1 MIVIYAEKASLAKA
15 IAVALKA
22 GNRIAN
28 KKEPTIGHY
37 EFTFNG
43 EKAVLCHGVGH
54 LCGLADRTAYGEQY
68 KNWDLSIYPCI
79 PDSYQVVVKD
89 KTKTCYEYVK
99 DFFDKADLIINATD
113 PDREGELIFAY
124 IYEAMHC
131 TKKWQRV
138 WIEDLTPQ
146 KIQYAFAHLKDS
158 SDVISIQQAGRAR
171 SIADWLCG
179 INLTI
184 AATGKY
190 CTNPK
195 DMFRIGRVQ
204 TPVLAMVVERE
215 KKINGHIK
223 TPFWRL
229 LAEFQ
234 TDNGSFTA
242 EYEKG
247 ILDNEQQAKSLLSKC
262 VGNGTVTA
270 KTVKKR
276 TVGQPVLFNATQL
289 QATAGKKL
297 GWDLDKT
304 VKVMQDLYEHK
315 FMSYPRTSSEHLT
328 VAMQSEVTET
338 LRKLFLLPEYSQ
350 YALPENEWQT
360 YSKRHFDDSK
370 VDSHPAIIPTMN
382 VPKSL
387 SEIPSEDERQLY
399 DLLVKS
405 LIRIVYP
412 KAEIEDT
419 TVSLDV
425 NGNTFKATGSVI
437 TNNGWYAVDALPD
450 KRATLPPVSEGESY
464 VGSYSLKQGFTEPPK
479 PYTEPDLITA
489 METAGKHLED
499 EEARALMKAENKG
512 LGTPATRAGI
522 INALFHNGYLAK
534 NGKSIIPT
542 AKGIFLIEHL
552 PIEELKSPE
561 ITGQWEKRLHDIA
574 NEKADYKAF
583 ITAMEQTVR
592 EWYSAVVS
600 SADTEKYVSDEDTL
614 SCPFCGARVIKGK
627 FGYFCSAKKDT
638 GCPFSVGKEFCGKA
652 ISDAQAIRLIEKGKT
667 TLIKG
672 FKKKGGKG
680 EFDAY
685 LVVDKTEKKIK
696 FEFPAKKK

>member
-22 GNRIAN
+22 GNRIAHP
-28 KKEPTIGHY
+28 KEPAIGHY
-37 EFTFNG
+37 EFIFNG
-43 EKAVLCHGVGH
+43 EKTIICHGVGH
-54 LCGLADRTAYGEQY
+54 LCGLADRTAYGDQY
-68 KNWDLSIYPCI
+68 KNWDLDVFPCI
-79 PDSYQVVVKD
+79 PDSYQIAVKTD
-89 KTKTCYEYVK
+89 TKTCFDYVK
-99 DFFDKADLIINATD
+99 GFFDKADLIINATD

-124 IYEAMHC
+124 IYETMRC
-131 TKKWQRV
+131 TKPWKRV

-146 KIQYAFAHLKDS
+146 KIQYAFSHLKDS
-158 SDVISIQQAGRAR
+158 SEVISIQQAGRAR
-171 SIADWLCG
+171 SIADWICG
-179 INLTI
+179 INLTV

-190 CTNPK
+190 CADQK
-195 DMFRIGRVQ
+195 DMLSVGRVQ
-204 TPVLAMVVERE
+204 TPVLAMVVERQ
-215 KKINGHIK
+215 KQIDGHTK
-223 TPFWRL
+223 TPYWRL
-229 LAEFQ
+229 LAEFSVP
-234 TDNGSFTA
+234 DGSFTA

-247 ILDNEQQAKSLLSKC
+247 QLFNENEAKSLLSKC

-276 TVGQPVLFNATQL
+276 TAGQPLLFNATQL
-289 QATAGKKL
+289 QATAGKL
-297 GWDLDKT
+297 FGWDLKKT

-315 FMSYPRTSSEHLT
+315 YMSYPRTSSEHLT
-328 VAMQSEVTET
+328 VAMQSEVTAT
-338 LRKLFLLPEYSQ
+338 LRKLFLLSEYSQ
-350 YALPENEWQT
+350 YALPENEWQA
-360 YSKRHFDDSK
+360 YSKRHFDDCK

-382 VPKSL
+382 VPQSL
-387 SEIPSEDERQLY
+387 SEIPSDDERQLY

-419 TVSLDV
+419 TVLLDV

-437 TNNGWYAVDALPD
+437 TSNGWYAVDALPD

-464 VGSYSLKQGFTEPPK
+464 QGKYELKQGFTEPPK

-522 INALFHNGYLAK
+522 INALFHNSYLAK

-561 ITGQWEKRLHDIA
+561 MTGQWEKRLHDIA
-574 NEKADYKAF
+574 DGKEDYQAF
-583 ITAMEQTVR
+583 VSSMEQTVR

-600 SADTEKYVSDEDTL
+600 SSDTEKYVSDEDTL
-614 SCPFCGARVIKGK
+614 SCPFCGARVIKK
-627 FGYFCSAKKDT
+627 YGYFCSAKRDT
-638 GCPFSVGKEFCGKA
+638 GCPFSVGKEYCGKA

-667 TLIKG
+667 ALIKG
-672 FKKKGGKG
+672 FKRKDGKG

-685 LVVDKTEKKIK
+685 LVVDKTAKKIK

>member
-37 EFTFNG
+37 EFTFKG
-43 EKAVLCHGVGH
+43 EKAILCHGVGH
-54 LCGLADRTAYGEQY
+54 
-68 KNWDLSIYPCI
+68 
-79 PDSYQVVVKD
+79 
-89 KTKTCYEYVK
+89 
-99 DFFDKADLIINATD
+99 
-113 PDREGELIFAY
+113 
-124 IYEAMHC
+124 
-131 TKKWQRV
+131 
-138 WIEDLTPQ
+138 WI
-146 KIQYAFAHLKDS
+146 
-158 SDVISIQQAGRAR
+158 
-171 SIADWLCG
+171 CG

-190 CTNPK
+190 CANLK

-204 TPVLAMVVERE
+204 TPVLAMAVERE
-215 KKINGHIK
+215 KKIKGHIK

-247 ILDNEQQAKSLLSKC
+247 QLFNENEAKSLLSKC

-276 TVGQPVLFNATQL
+276 TAGQPLLFNATQL
-289 QATAGKKL
+289 QATAGKL
-297 GWDLDKT
+297 FGWDLKKT

-315 FMSYPRTSSEHLT
+315 YMSYPRTSSEHLT
-328 VAMQSEVTET
+328 VAMQSEVTAT

-350 YALPENEWQT
+350 YALPENEWQA
-360 YSKRHFDDSK
+360 YSKRHFDDCK

-387 SEIPSEDERQLY
+387 SEIPSDDERQLY

-419 TVSLDV
+419 TVLLDV

-437 TNNGWYAVDALPD
+437 TSNGWYAVDALPD

-464 VGSYSLKQGFTEPPK
+464 VGTYSLKQGFTEPPK

-522 INALFHNGYLAK
+522 INALFHNSYLAK
-534 NGKSIIPT
+534 NGKSIMPT

-561 ITGQWEKRLHDIA
+561 MTGQWEKRLHDIA
-574 NEKADYKAF
+574 NGKEDYQAF
-583 ITAMEQTVR
+583 VSAMEQTVR

-600 SADTEKYVSDEDTL
+600 SADTEKYVSDEATL
-614 SCPFCGARVIKGK
+614 SCPFCGERSSKVN
-627 FGYFCSAKKDT
+627 S
-638 GCPFSVGKEFCGKA
+638 A
-652 ISDAQAIRLIEKGKT
+652 ISVLQRKIQAVLFLSAMRFAEKPFPMHRL
-667 TLIKG
+667 
-672 FKKKGGKG
+672 
-680 EFDAY
+680 
-685 LVVDKTEKKIK
+685 
-696 FEFPAKKK
+696 

>member
-1 MIVIYAEKASLAKA
+1 MIVIYTEKASLAKA
-15 IAVALKA
+15 IAAALKA
-22 GNRIAN
+22 GNRIAHP
-28 KKEPTIGHY
+28 KEPTIGHY

-68 KNWDLSIYPCI
+68 KNWDLDVFPCI
-79 PDSYQVVVKD
+79 PDSYQIAVKTD
-89 KTKTCYEYVK
+89 TKTCFDYVK
-99 DFFDKADLIINATD
+99 GFFDKADLIINATD

-124 IYEAMHC
+124 IHEAMHC
-131 TKKWQRV
+131 TKKWKRV

-158 SDVISIQQAGRAR
+158 SEVISIQQAGRAR

-190 CTNPK
+190 CANPK

-215 KKINGHIK
+215 KKIKGHIK

-297 GWDLDKT
+297 GWDLKKT

-315 FMSYPRTSSEHLT
+315 YMSYPRTSSEHLT
-328 VAMQSEVTET
+328 VAMQSEVTAT
-338 LRKLFLLPEYSQ
+338 LRKLFLLSEYSQ
-350 YALPENEWQT
+350 YALSENQWQA

-370 VDSHPAIIPTMN
+370 VDSHPAIVPTMN

-387 SEIPSEDERQLY
+387 SDIPSEDERQLY

-405 LIRIVYP
+405 LIRIIYP

-464 VGSYSLKQGFTEPPK
+464 QGKYEPKQGFTEPPK
-479 PYTEPDLITA
+479 PYTESDLITA

-499 EEARALMKAENKG
+499 EQARALMKAENKG
-512 LGTPATRAGI
+512 LGTPATRARI
-522 INALFHNGYLAK
+522 INALFENKYLTK
-534 NGKSIIPT
+534 DGKSIMPT
-542 AKGIFLIEHL
+542 AKGVFLIEHL
-552 PIEELKSPE
+552 PVDELKSPE
-561 ITGQWEKRLHDIA
+561 MTGQWEKRLHDIA
-574 NEKADYKAF
+574 DGKEDYQAF
-583 ITAMEQTVR
+583 VSAMEQIVR

-614 SCPFCGARVIKGK
+614 SCPFCGARVIKK
-627 FGYFCSAKKDT
+627 YGYFCSAKRDT
-638 GCPFSVGKEFCGKA
+638 GCPFSVGKEYCGKA

-667 TLIKG
+667 ALIKG
-672 FKKKGGKG
+672 FKKKDGKG

-685 LVVDKTEKKIK
+685 LVVDKTARKIK
-696 FEFPAKKK
+696 FEFPIKKK

>member
-43 EKAVLCHGVGH
+43 EKTILCHGVGH

-79 PDSYQVVVKD
+79 PESYQVVVKD
-89 KTKTCYEYVK
+89 KTKTCFEYVK
-99 DFFDKADLIINATD
+99 GFFDKADLIINATD

-131 TKKWQRV
+131 TKKWKRV

-146 KIQYAFAHLKDS
+146 KIQYAFSHLKDS
-158 SDVISIQQAGRAR
+158 SEVISIQQAGRAR

-190 CTNPK
+190 CANPK

-215 KKINGHIK
+215 KKIKGHIK

-247 ILDNEQQAKSLLSKC
+247 IFDNEQQAKSLLSKC

-276 TVGQPVLFNATQL
+276 TVGQPVLYNATQL

-297 GWDLDKT
+297 GWDLKKT

-315 FMSYPRTSSEHLT
+315 YMSYPRTSSEHLT
-328 VAMQSEVTET
+328 VAMQPEVTAT

-350 YALPENEWQT
+350 YALPKNEWQA

-387 SEIPSEDERQLY
+387 SEIPSEEERQLY

-412 KAEIEDT
+412 KAEVEDT
-419 TVSLDV
+419 TISLDV

-437 TNNGWYAVDALPD
+437 TNNGWNAVDALPD
-450 KRATLPPVSEGESY
+450 KKATLPPVSEGESY
-464 VGSYSLKQGFTEPPK
+464 IGTYSLKQGFTEPPK
-479 PYTEPDLITA
+479 PYTEADLITA

-512 LGTPATRAGI
+512 LGTPATRARI
-522 INALFHNGYLAK
+522 INALFDNGYLTK
-534 NGKSIIPT
+534 NKKSVIPT

-561 ITGQWEKRLHDIA
+561 MTGQWEKRLHDIA
-574 NEKADYKAF
+574 DGNEDYQAF
-583 ITAMEQTVR
+583 VSSMEQTVS

-600 SADTEKYVSDEDTL
+600 SADKEKYVSDEDTL
-614 SCPFCGARVIKGK
+614 SCPFCGARVIKK
-627 FGYFCSAKKDT
+627 YGYFCSAKRDT
-638 GCPFSVGKEFCGKA
+638 GCPFSVGKEYCRKA
-652 ISDAQAIRLIEKGKT
+652 ISDAQAIKLIEKGKT

-672 FKKKGGKG
+672 FKKKDGSG

-685 LVVDKTEKKIK
+685 LVVDKTAKKIK

>member
-15 IAVALKA
+15 IAVALKV

-68 KNWDLSIYPCI
+68 KNWDLSIFPCI
-79 PDSYQVVVKD
+79 PDNYQVVVKD
-89 KTKTCYEYVK
+89 KTKTCFEYVK
-99 DFFDKADLIINATD
+99 GFFDKADLIINATD

-131 TKKWQRV
+131 TKKWKRV

-146 KIQYAFAHLKDS
+146 KIQYAFAHLKES
-158 SDVISIQQAGRAR
+158 SEVISIQQAGRAR

-190 CTNPK
+190 SADPK
-195 DMFRIGRVQ
+195 NMFRIGRVQ
-204 TPVLAMVVERE
+204 TPVLAMVVERD
-215 KKINGHIK
+215 KKINGHIR

-229 LAEFQ
+229 LADFQ
-234 TDNGSFTA
+234 TDNESFTA
-242 EYEKG
+242 EHEKG
-247 ILDNEQQAKSLLSKC
+247 IFDNEQQAKSLLSKC
-262 VGNGTVTA
+262 IGNGTVTA

-328 VAMQSEVTET
+328 VAMQSEVTAT

-350 YALPENEWQT
+350 YALPENEWQA

-450 KRATLPPVSEGESY
+450 KKATLPPVSEGESY
-464 VGSYSLKQGFTEPPK
+464 QGKYEPKQGFTEPPK
-479 PYTEPDLITA
+479 PYTESDLITA

-499 EEARALMKAENKG
+499 EQARALMKAENKG
-512 LGTPATRAGI
+512 LGTPATRARI
-522 INALFHNGYLAK
+522 INALFENKYLTK
-534 NGKSIIPT
+534 DGKSIMPT
-542 AKGIFLIEHL
+542 AKGVFLIEHL
-552 PIEELKSPE
+552 PVDELKSPE
-561 ITGQWEKRLHDIA
+561 MTGQWEKRLHDIA
-574 NEKADYKAF
+574 DGKEDYQAF
-583 ITAMEQTVR
+583 VSAMEQIVR

-614 SCPFCGARVIKGK
+614 SCPFCGARVIKK
-627 FGYFCSAKKDT
+627 YGYFCSAKRDT
-638 GCPFSVGKEFCGKA
+638 GCPFSVGKEYCGKA

-667 TLIKG
+667 ALIKG
-672 FKKKGGKG
+672 FKKKDGKG

-685 LVVDKTEKKIK
+685 LVVDKTARKIK
-696 FEFPAKKK
+696 FEFPIKKK

>member
-1 MIVIYAEKASLAKA
+1 MVVIYAEKASLAKA
-15 IAVALKA
+15 IAVALHA
-22 GNRIAN
+22 GNRIAHP
-28 KKEPTIGHY
+28 KEPTIGHY

-43 EKAVLCHGVGH
+43 EQAVLCHGVGH
-54 LCGLADRTAYGEQY
+54 LCGLSDAKAYGEQFI
-68 KNWDLSIYPCI
+68 KWDLDAYPCI
-79 PDSYQVVVKD
+79 PDKYKVIVKD
-89 KTKTCYEYVK
+89 KTKTCFEYVK
-99 DFFDKADLIINATD
+99 GFFEKADWIINATD

-124 IYEAMHC
+124 IYEAMGC
-131 TKKWQRV
+131 TKSWKRV

-146 KIQYAFAHLKDS
+146 KIQYAFSHLKDS
-158 SDVISIQQAGRAR
+158 SEVISIQQAGRSR
-171 SIADWLCG
+171 GIADWLCG

-184 AATGKY
+184 AATVK
-190 CTNPK
+190 
-195 DMFRIGRVQ
+195 MSSQEMLSVGRVQ

-215 KKINGHIK
+215 KKINGHIR

-247 ILDNEQQAKSLLSKC
+247 IFDNEQQAKSLLSKC

-276 TVGQPVLFNATQL
+276 TVGQPVLYNATQL

-297 GWDLDKT
+297 GWDLDRT

-328 VAMQSEVTET
+328 VAMQPEVTAT

-350 YALPENEWQT
+350 YALPENEWQA

-437 TNNGWYAVDALPD
+437 TNNGWYAVDALFD
-450 KRATLPPVSEGESY
+450 KRATLPTVSEGESY
-464 VGSYSLKQGFTEPPK
+464 VGTYSLKQGFTEPPK

-499 EEARALMKAENKG
+499 EEARALMKSENKG

-534 NGKSIIPT
+534 NGKSIMPT

-552 PIEELKSPE
+552 PVDELKSPE
-561 ITGQWEKRLHDIA
+561 MTGQWEKRLHDIA
-574 NEKADYKAF
+574 DGKEDYQAF
-583 ITAMEQTVR
+583 VSAMEQIVR

-614 SCPFCGARVIKGK
+614 SCPFCGARVIKK
-627 FGYFCSAKKDT
+627 YGYFCSAKRDT
-638 GCPFSVGKEFCGKA
+638 GCPFSVGKE
-652 ISDAQAIRLIEKGKT
+652 
-667 TLIKG
+667 
-672 FKKKGGKG
+672 
-680 EFDAY
+680 
-685 LVVDKTEKKIK
+685 
-696 FEFPAKKK
+696 

>member
-54 LCGLADRTAYGEQY
+54 LCGLADRTAYGDQY
-68 KNWDLSIYPCI
+68 KNWDLDVFPCI
-79 PDSYQVVVKD
+79 PDSYQIAA
-89 KTKTCYEYVK
+89 KTDTKNCFDYVK

-131 TKKWQRV
+131 TKKWKRV

-158 SDVISIQQAGRAR
+158 SGVISIQQAGRAR
-171 SIADWLCG
+171 SIADWICG
-179 INLTI
+179 INMTV
-184 AATGKY
+184 AATRKY
-190 CTNPK
+190 CTNQK
-195 DMFRIGRVQ
+195 DMLSVGRVQ
-204 TPVLAMVVERE
+204 TPVLAMVVERQ
-215 KKINGHIK
+215 KQIDGHTK
-223 TPFWRL
+223 TAYWRL
-229 LAEFQ
+229 LAEFSAP
-234 TDNGSFTA
+234 DGSFTA

-247 ILDNEQQAKSLLSKC
+247 QLFNENETKSLLSEC

-328 VAMQSEVTET
+328 VAMQSEVTAT
-338 LRKLFLLPEYSQ
+338 LRKLFFLPEYSK
-350 YALPENEWQT
+350 YAIPENEWQA

-382 VPKSL
+382 VPRSL
-387 SEIPSEDERQLY
+387 SEIPSEDEKQLY

-412 KAEIEDT
+412 KAELEDT
-419 TVSLDV
+419 MVLLNV

-437 TNNGWYAVDALPD
+437 TNNGWYAVDALSE
-450 KRATLPPVSEGESY
+450 KTGLPFVSEGESY
-464 VGSYSLKQGFTEPPK
+464 SGRYELKQGFTESPK
-479 PYTEPDLITA
+479 PYTEADLITA

-512 LGTPATRAGI
+512 LGTPATRARI
-522 INALFHNGYLAK
+522 INALFDNGYLTK
-534 NGKSIIPT
+534 NKKSVIPT
-542 AKGIFLIEHL
+542 KKGKFLIDYL
-552 PIEELKSPE
+552 PVEELKSPE
-561 ITGQWEKRLHDIA
+561 MTGQWEKRLHDIA
-574 NEKADYKAF
+574 NGNEDYQAF
-583 ITAMEQTVR
+583 VSAM
-592 EWYSAVVS
+592 
-600 SADTEKYVSDEDTL
+600 
-614 SCPFCGARVIKGK
+614 
-627 FGYFCSAKKDT
+627 
-638 GCPFSVGKEFCGKA
+638 
-652 ISDAQAIRLIEKGKT
+652 
-667 TLIKG
+667 
-672 FKKKGGKG
+672 
-680 EFDAY
+680 
-685 LVVDKTEKKIK
+685 
-696 FEFPAKKK
+696 

>member
-1 MIVIYAEKASLAKA
+1 MVFT
-15 IAVALKA
+15 
-22 GNRIAN
+22 NRLEN
-28 KKEPTIGHY
+28 KIK
-37 EFTFNG
+37 
-43 EKAVLCHGVGH
+43 
-54 LCGLADRTAYGEQY
+54 
-68 KNWDLSIYPCI
+68 
-79 PDSYQVVVKD
+79 
-89 KTKTCYEYVK
+89 
-99 DFFDKADLIINATD
+99 
-113 PDREGELIFAY
+113 
-124 IYEAMHC
+124 
-131 TKKWQRV
+131 
-138 WIEDLTPQ
+138 
-146 KIQYAFAHLKDS
+146 
-158 SDVISIQQAGRAR
+158 
-171 SIADWLCG
+171 
-179 INLTI
+179 
-184 AATGKY
+184 
-190 CTNPK
+190 
-195 DMFRIGRVQ
+195 
-204 TPVLAMVVERE
+204 
-215 KKINGHIK
+215 GHIK

-242 EYEKG
+242 EYENG

-328 VAMQSEVTET
+328 VAMQPEVTAT
-338 LRKLFLLPEYSQ
+338 LRKLFLLPEYSK
-350 YALPENEWQT
+350 YALPENEWQA

-419 TVSLDV
+419 TVLLNV

-437 TNNGWYAVDALPD
+437 TNNGWYAVDAG
-450 KRATLPPVSEGESY
+450 KYE
-464 VGSYSLKQGFTEPPK
+464 LKKGFTEPPK

-522 INALFHNGYLAK
+522 INALFHNGYLTK
-534 NGKSIIPT
+534 QGKSIMPT
-542 AKGIFLIEHL
+542 AKGVFLIEHL

-561 ITGQWEKRLHDIA
+561 MTGQWERRLHDIA
-574 NEKADYKAF
+574 DGKEDYQAF
-583 ITAMEQTVR
+583 VSSMEQTVS

-600 SADTEKYVSDEDTL
+600 SSDTEKYVSDEDTL

-627 FGYFCSAKKDT
+627 YGYFCSAKKDT
-638 GCPFSVGKEFCGKA
+638 GCSFSVGKEYCGKA

-667 TLIKG
+667 ALIKG
-672 FKKKGGKG
+672 FKKKDGKG

-685 LVVDKTEKKIK
+685 LVVDKTAKKIK
-696 FEFPAKKK
+696 FEFPTKNNR

>member
-15 IAVALKA
+15 IAVALKV

-68 KNWDLSIYPCI
+68 KNWDLSIFPCI
-79 PDSYQVVVKD
+79 PDNYQVVVKD
-89 KTKTCYEYVK
+89 KTKTCFEYVK
-99 DFFDKADLIINATD
+99 GFFDKADLIINATD

-131 TKKWQRV
+131 TKKWKRV

-158 SDVISIQQAGRAR
+158 SEVISIQQAGRAR

-190 CTNPK
+190 SADPK
-195 DMFRIGRVQ
+195 NMFRIGRVQ
-204 TPVLAMVVERE
+204 TPVLAMVVERD
-215 KKINGHIK
+215 KKINGHIR

-229 LAEFQ
+229 LADFQ
-234 TDNGSFTA
+234 TDNESFTA
-242 EYEKG
+242 EHEKG
-247 ILDNEQQAKSLLSKC
+247 IFDNEQQAKSLLSKC
-262 VGNGTVTA
+262 IGNGTVTA

-328 VAMQSEVTET
+328 VAMQSEVTAT

-350 YALPENEWQT
+350 YALPENEWQA

-450 KRATLPPVSEGESY
+450 KKATLPPVSEGESY
-464 VGSYSLKQGFTEPPK
+464 QGKYEPKQGFTEPPK
-479 PYTEPDLITA
+479 PYTESDLITA

-499 EEARALMKAENKG
+499 EQARALMKAENKG
-512 LGTPATRAGI
+512 LGTPATRARI
-522 INALFHNGYLAK
+522 INALFENKYLTK
-534 NGKSIIPT
+534 DGKSIMPT
-542 AKGIFLIEHL
+542 AKGVFLIEHL
-552 PIEELKSPE
+552 PVDELKSPE
-561 ITGQWEKRLHDIA
+561 MTGQWEKRLHDIA
-574 NEKADYKAF
+574 DGKEDYQAF
-583 ITAMEQTVR
+583 VSAMEQIVR

-614 SCPFCGARVIKGK
+614 SCPFCGARVIKK
-627 FGYFCSAKKDT
+627 YGYFCSAKRDT
-638 GCPFSVGKEFCGKA
+638 GCPFSVGKEYCGKA

-667 TLIKG
+667 ALIKG
-672 FKKKGGKG
+672 FKKKDGKG

-685 LVVDKTEKKIK
+685 LVVDKTARKIK
-696 FEFPAKKK
+696 FEFPIKKK

>member
-43 EKAVLCHGVGH
+43 EKTILCHGVGH

-68 KNWDLSIYPCI
+68 KNWDLSIFPCI
-79 PDSYQVVVKD
+79 PDNYQVVVKD
-89 KTKTCYEYVK
+89 KTKTCFEYVK
-99 DFFDKADLIINATD
+99 GFFDKADLIINATD

-131 TKKWQRV
+131 TKKWKRV

-146 KIQYAFAHLKDS
+146 KIQYAFTHLKDS
-158 SDVISIQQAGRAR
+158 SEVISIQQAGRAR
-171 SIADWLCG
+171 AIADWLCG

-184 AATGKY
+184 AATK
-190 CTNPK
+190 TLSSK
-195 DMFRIGRVQ
+195 DMLSVGRVQ
-204 TPVLAMVVERE
+204 TPVLAMVVERQ
-215 KKINGHIK
+215 KQIDGHTK
-223 TPFWRL
+223 TPYWRL
-229 LAEFQ
+229 LAEFSAP
-234 TDNGSFTA
+234 DGSFTA
-242 EYEKG
+242 EYEKRQ
-247 ILDNEQQAKSLLSKC
+247 LFNENEAKSLLSKC

-270 KTVKKR
+270 KTVRKR

-328 VAMQSEVTET
+328 VAMQSEVTAT
-338 LRKLFLLPEYSQ
+338 LRKLFLMPEYSQ

-382 VPKSL
+382 VPKNL
-387 SEIPSEDERQLY
+387 SEIPSEDERLLY
-399 DLLVKS
+399 NLLVKS

-419 TVSLDV
+419 TVLLDV
-425 NGNTFKATGSVI
+425 NGNDFKATGSVI
-437 TNNGWYAVDALPD
+437 TNNGWYAIDALPD
-450 KRATLPPVSEGESY
+450 KKATLPPVSEGESY
-464 VGSYSLKQGFTEPPK
+464 QGKYELKKGFTEPPN

-522 INALFHNGYLAK
+522 INALFHNGYLTK
-534 NGKSIIPT
+534 QGKSIMPT
-542 AKGIFLIEHL
+542 AKGVFLIEHL
-552 PIEELKSPE
+552 PIDELKSPE
-561 ITGQWEKRLHDIA
+561 MTGQWEKRLHDIA
-574 NEKADYKAF
+574 DGKEDYQAF
-583 ITAMEQTVR
+583 VSAMEQTVC

-600 SADTEKYVSDEDTL
+600 SAVMEKYVSDEDNL
-614 SCPFCGARVIKGK
+614 SCPFCGARVIKK
-627 FGYFCSAKKDT
+627 YGYFCSAKRDT
-638 GCPFSVGKEFCGKA
+638 GCPFSVGKEYCEKA

-667 TLIKG
+667 SLIKG
-672 FKKKGGKG
+672 FKRKDGKG

-685 LVVDKTEKKIK
+685 LVVDKTAKKIK
-696 FEFPAKKK
+696 FEFPTKNKR

>member
-22 GNRIAN
+22 GNRIAHP
-28 KKEPTIGHY
+28 KEPTIGHY
-37 EFTFNG
+37 EFNFNG
-43 EKAVLCHGVGH
+43 EKTILCHGVGH
-54 LCGLADRTAYGEQY
+54 LCGLVDAKVYGEQY
-68 KNWDLSIYPCI
+68 AVWNTDNFPCI
-79 PDSYQVVVKD
+79 PDSYKIAVNTD
-89 KTKTCYEYVK
+89 TKTCFDYVK
-99 DFFDKADLIINATD
+99 GFFDKADLIINATD

-158 SDVISIQQAGRAR
+158 SEVISIQQAGRAR

-204 TPVLAMVVERE
+204 TPVLAMVVER
-215 KKINGHIK
+215 KKIIERHIK

-229 LAEFQ
+229 LAEFSAP
-234 TDNGSFTA
+234 DGSFTA

-247 ILDNEQQAKSLLSKC
+247 QLFNENEAKSLLSKC

-276 TVGQPVLFNATQL
+276 TVGQPLLFNATQL
-289 QATAGKKL
+289 QATAGKIF
-297 GWDLDKT
+297 GWDLKKT

-328 VAMQSEVTET
+328 VAMQSEVTAT
-338 LRKLFLLPEYSQ
+338 LRKLFLLSEYSQ
-350 YALPENEWQT
+350 YALSESEWQA

-405 LIRIVYP
+405 LIRIIYP
-412 KAEIEDT
+412 KVELEDT
-419 TVSLDV
+419 TVMLDV
-425 NGNTFKATGSVI
+425 NGNSFKATGSVI
-437 TNNGWYAVDALPD
+437 TNNGWYAVDALPE
-450 KRATLPPVSEGESY
+450 KTGLPPASEGESY
-464 VGSYSLKQGFTEPPK
+464 SGRYEMKQGFTEPPK
-479 PYTEPDLITA
+479 PYTEADLITA

-499 EEARALMKAENKG
+499 EEARALMKADNKG

-522 INALFHNGYLAK
+522 INALFHNSYLAK
-534 NGKSIIPT
+534 NGKSIMPT

-561 ITGQWEKRLHDIA
+561 MTGQWEKRLHDIA
-574 NEKADYKAF
+574 NGKADYNAF

-638 GCPFSVGKEFCGKA
+638 GCPFSVGKEYCGKD

-667 TLIKG
+667 ALIKG
-672 FKKKGGKG
+672 FKKKDGKG

-685 LVVDKTEKKIK
+685 LVVDKTAKKIK

>member
-1 MIVIYAEKASLAKA
+1 LIVIYAEKASLAKA

-22 GNRIAN
+22 GNRIAHP
-28 KKEPTIGHY
+28 KEPTIGRY

-68 KNWDLSIYPCI
+68 KNWDLSVFPCI

-89 KTKTCYEYVK
+89 KTKTCFEYVK
-99 DFFDKADLIINATD
+99 GFFDKADLIINATD
-113 PDREGELIFAY
+113 PDHEGELIFAY
-124 IYEAMHC
+124 IHEAMHC
-131 TKKWQRV
+131 TKKWKRV

-158 SDVISIQQAGRAR
+158 SEVISIQQAGRAR

-190 CTNPK
+190 SADPK
-195 DMFRIGRVQ
+195 NMFRIGRVQ
-204 TPVLAMVVERE
+204 TPVLAMVVERD
-215 KKINGHIK
+215 KKINGHIR

-229 LAEFQ
+229 LADFQ
-234 TDNGSFTA
+234 TDNESFTA
-242 EYEKG
+242 EHEKG
-247 ILDNEQQAKSLLSKC
+247 IFDNEQQAKSLLSKC
-262 VGNGTVTA
+262 VGNGTVTT

-276 TVGQPVLFNATQL
+276 TVGQPVLYNATQL

-328 VAMQSEVTET
+328 VAMQPEVTAT

-350 YALPENEWQT
+350 FALPENEWQA

-370 VDSHPAIIPTMN
+370 VDSHPAIVPTMN

-419 TVSLDV
+419 TVLLDV

-437 TNNGWYAVDALPD
+437 KNNGWYAVEALPD

-464 VGSYSLKQGFTEPPK
+464 TGKYELKQGFTEPPK
-479 PYTEPDLITA
+479 PYTEPDLILA

-512 LGTPATRAGI
+512 LGTPATRARI
-522 INALFHNGYLAK
+522 INALFHNGYLTK
-534 NGKSIIPT
+534 QGRSIMPT
-542 AKGIFLIEHL
+542 AKGVFLIEHL

-561 ITGQWEKRLHDIA
+561 MTGQWEKRLHDIA
-574 NEKADYKAF
+574 DGKEDYQAF
-583 ITAMEQTVR
+583 VSDMEQTVR
-592 EWYSAVVS
+592 EWYSDVVS
-600 SADTEKYVSDEDTL
+600 SAVMEKYVSDEDTL

-627 FGYFCSAKKDT
+627 FGYFCSAKRDT
-638 GCPFSVGKEFCGKA
+638 ACSFSVGKEYCEKA

-672 FKKKGGKG
+672 FKRKDGKG

-685 LVVDKTEKKIK
+685 LVVDKTAKKIK

>member
-22 GNRIAN
+22 GNRIAHP
-28 KKEPTIGHY
+28 KEPTIGRY

-54 LCGLADRTAYGEQY
+54 LCELANAKTYNEQY
-68 KNWDLSIYPCI
+68 AKWNTDIYPCI
-79 PDSYQVVVKD
+79 PDRYEIVIKEQ
-89 KTKTCYEYVK
+89 TKTCFEYVK
-99 DFFDKADLIINATD
+99 GFFDKADWIINATD

-131 TKKWQRV
+131 TKKWKRV

-158 SDVISIQQAGRAR
+158 SEVLNIQKAGRAR
-171 SIADWLCG
+171 AVADWLCG
-179 INLTI
+179 INLTV
-184 AATGKY
+184 AATK
-190 CTNPK
+190 TLSSNETLS
-195 DMFRIGRVQ
+195 IGRVQ

-215 KKINGHIK
+215 KKINEHIK

-270 KTVKKR
+270 KTVRKR
-276 TVGQPVLFNATQL
+276 TVGQPVLYNATQL

-328 VAMQSEVTET
+328 VAMQSEVTAT

-350 YALPENEWQT
+350 YALPESEWQA

-382 VPKSL
+382 VPKNL

-399 DLLVKS
+399 DLLFKS

-419 TVSLDV
+419 TVLLDV

-437 TNNGWYAVDALPD
+437 KNNGWYAVDALPD

-464 VGSYSLKQGFTEPPK
+464 TGKYELKQGFTEPPK
-479 PYTEPDLITA
+479 PYTEPDLILA

-512 LGTPATRAGI
+512 LGTPATRARI
-522 INALFHNGYLAK
+522 INALFHNGYLTK
-534 NGKSIIPT
+534 QGKSIIPT

-561 ITGQWEKRLHDIA
+561 MTGQWEKRLHDIA
-574 NEKADYKAF
+574 DGKEDYQAF
-583 ITAMEQTVR
+583 VSAMEQNVC
-592 EWYSAVVS
+592 EWYSAVVL

-614 SCPFCGARVIKGK
+614 SCPFCGARVIEGK
-627 FGYFCSAKKDT
+627 FGYFCSAKRDT
-638 GCPFSVGKEFCGKA
+638 ACSFSVGKEYCEKA

-672 FKKKGGKG
+672 FKRKDGKG
-680 EFDAY
+680 VFDAY
-685 LVVDKTEKKIK
+685 LVVDKTAKKIK